1 MSSRRGKKVNPAKNA
16 GSARDFA
23 AGKRI
28 GRTKQVWVWKTFKT
42 VSLPHTPLALGDKL
56 MSGTVV
62 GIDNAIVTLG
72 VSGQWEKVNV
82 QK

>member
-1 MSSRRGKKVNPAKNA
+1 MSSRRGKKINPEKNA

-28 GRTKQVWVWKTFKT
+28 GRPKQVWV
-42 VSLPHTPLALGDKL
+42 VDDTP
-56 MSGTVV
+56 
-62 GIDNAIVTLG
+62 VTG
-72 VSGQWEKVNV
+72 KHDQQPEGHWEKVNV